1 MTYGIRN
8 LFKLMSLA
16 LLGSA
21 LSCRQAP
28 PSEELE
34 QYVYTEYGVD
44 TFNSIFKRCAWATI
58 EFPEDSEFSFCLVCP
73 HSISVEKDSFGKN
86 ILSLEE
92 SEKIPTGKNVLLLD
106 RNALENTYVKT
117 KMEFYSCAD
126 STLLR
131 TEYGVE
137 PLSQDPYVLA
147 PAIANS
153 EIRVFVKPPMP
164 KNIP

>member
-1 MTYGIRN
+1 MIYGIRN
-8 LFKLMSLA
+8 LFKLMSVA

-34 QYVYTEYGVD
+34 QYIYTEYGVD
-44 TFNSIFKRCAWATI
+44 TFNSIFKRCDWATI
-58 EFPEDSEFSFCLVCP
+58 EFPEDSEFSFCLICP
-73 HSISVEKDSFGKN
+73 NSITVEKDSLGKN
-86 ILSLEE
+86 ILLLEE
-92 SEKIPTGKNVLLLD
+92 SEKIPTGKNVLFLD
-106 RNALENTYVKT
+106 RDALQNTYVKT

-131 TEYGVE
+131 TEYGTE
-137 PLSQDPYVLA
+137 PLSQDPYVLS
-147 PAIANS
+147 PLIETP
-153 EIRVFVKPPMP
+153 EIRIFAKPPMP